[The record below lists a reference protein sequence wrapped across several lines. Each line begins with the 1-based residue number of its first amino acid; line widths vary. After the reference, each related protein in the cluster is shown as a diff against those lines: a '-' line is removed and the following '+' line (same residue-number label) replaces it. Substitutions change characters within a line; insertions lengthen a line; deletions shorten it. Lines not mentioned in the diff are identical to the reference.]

1 MRKIAKRLEDINY
14 NNQLT
19 VTKKSVFEP
28 VFSDFN
34 NKWRTGLITKQ
45 GTWLSIALL
54 TRVRKS
60 HYERRV

>member
-1 MRKIAKRLEDINY
+1 MPYNY
-14 NNQLT
+14 NNQFI

-60 HYERRV
+60 HYEKRV

>member
-1 MRKIAKRLEDINY
+1 MPYNY
-14 NNQLT
+14 NNQFI